1 MENRIKRA
9 GDFIRRIGIKLY
21 QLLIG
26 EKKKRSKS
34 REQASDDSWEN
45 PYIDDFR
52 EILMQILEQRN
63 RSFRDLKPTVIDTD
77 CPEQSFLT
85 EDDVDRLLN
94 VLTDG
99 LNYLEIR
106 TDRPE
111 HFRPFEERVYQE
123 NGLLV
128 LICPKNQKNRTE
140 GNLILDLER
149 HGKAE
154 PEKYPHSALYIPFQ
168 KKIWKAWEEDLADSA
183 GKVGQKGGNLDIA
196 VPIGYNIVTVKIG
209 KQNSSDRI

>member
-9 GDFIRRIGIKLY
+9 GDFIKRIGIKLY
-21 QLLIG
+21 QFLTG
-26 EKKKRSKS
+26 KKKKRSKS

-111 HFRPFEERVYQE
+111 HFRPFGERVYQE
-123 NGLLV
+123 SGLLV

-154 PEKYPHSALYIPFQ
+154 PEKYLPA
-168 KKIWKAWEEDLADSA
+168 EELP
-183 GKVGQKGGNLDIA
+183 GQ
-196 VPIGYNIVTVKIG
+196 
-209 KQNSSDRI
+209 

>member
-1 MENRIKRA
+1 M
-9 GDFIRRIGIKLY
+9 
-21 QLLIG
+21 
-26 EKKKRSKS
+26 
-34 REQASDDSWEN
+34 
-45 PYIDDFR
+45 
-52 EILMQILEQRN
+52 
-63 RSFRDLKPTVIDTD
+63 
-77 CPEQSFLT
+77 
-85 EDDVDRLLN
+85 DRLLN

-111 HFRPFEERVYQE
+111 HFRPFGERVYQE
-123 NGLLV
+123 SGLLV

-196 VPIGYNIVTVKIG
+196 VPIGYNIVTVKIR